1 MGENRYD
8 TGRVDNSKFTFQDL
22 VELVVDKWYY
32 FVLSILLFISAGV
45 LYILS
50 TPPTYQ
56 REATIMVKDSRKGS
70 GANELAMFGEIA
82 GITTRRN
89 VDNELFVLR
98 ARRLMIEVVER

>member
-56 REATIMVKDSRKGS
+56 REATIMVK
-70 GANELAMFGEIA
+70 
-82 GITTRRN
+82 
-89 VDNELFVLR
+89 VVR
-98 ARRLMIEVVER
+98 AVERTSWLCLARLQVSRHVEM